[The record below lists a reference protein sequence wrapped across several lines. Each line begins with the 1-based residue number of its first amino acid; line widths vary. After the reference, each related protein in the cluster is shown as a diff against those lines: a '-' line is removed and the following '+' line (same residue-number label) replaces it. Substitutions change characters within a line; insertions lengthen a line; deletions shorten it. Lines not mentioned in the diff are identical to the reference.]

1 MVTDIRRNSNDT
13 ITVSFTFSP
22 GKSML
27 ESELNL
33 QDASNKA
40 NAIASGECLKQHDT
54 DGSPLYLGG
63 QTLTSKGPES
73 KDYQTPYGPVS
84 VERHTYQRSSGG
96 VTYCPMEIGA
106 RVVRTATPLFAK
118 QASFKLGNMNSNAAN
133 ADFKEHGRHIARS
146 YLQKIAA
153 DVASIITEKQDH
165 WSYAPTAEEI
175 GLGKRIKTIAIGA
188 DGTCGLFCN
197 DGYREIMVGTIALYG
212 EDDERLH
219 TIYVAEA
226 PEYGKATFFAKMD
239 REIAIIK
246 ARFPEAR
253 VAGIADGAHSHWPW
267 LEGHTTWQVVDF
279 WHATEYLGA
288 VSKGM
293 GRGKKQH
300 ETWLEEACHRLK
312 NEFGGAETLLSEML
326 GAREEVTKGARA
338 EALDKAISYFS
349 NHLDRMNYSLHVA
362 MGLPIGSGVT
372 EAGCKT
378 VVKQRMCGSGMKWQ
392 IPGAKQILS
401 LRTMVLTPGRWE
413 QLWEKVSQF
422 GFARI
427 SGPISN

>member
-1 MVTDIRRNSNDT
+1 MPADIRRNLNNT

-22 GKSML
+22 GASML

-33 QDASNKA
+33 QEASNMA
-40 NAIASGECLKQHDT
+40 NAIASGECLKQHDS
-54 DGSPLYLGG
+54 DGSPIYLGG
-63 QTLTSKGPES
+63 EKLTSKGLEP

-96 VTYCPMEIGA
+96 TTFCPMEMGA

-118 QASFKLGNMNSNAAN
+118 QASFKLGTMNSNAAI
-133 ADFKEHGRHIARS
+133 ADFREHGRHIARS
-146 YLQKIAA
+146 YLQKVAA
-153 DVASIITEKQDH
+153 DVATIIADKEDH

-175 GLGKRIKTIAIGA
+175 GLGNRVKTIAIGA

-212 EDDERLH
+212 EDDKRLH

-239 REIAIIK
+239 REIAVIK
-246 ARFPEAR
+246 SRFPEAR

-267 LEGHTTWQVVDF
+267 LEEHSTWQIIDF
-279 WHATEYLGA
+279 WHASEYLGA

-300 ETWLEEACHRLK
+300 ESWLEAACHRLK
-312 NEFGGAETLLSEML
+312 HERGGAESLLSEML
-326 GAREEVTKGARA
+326 GAREEVTKGPRA
-338 EALDKAISYFS
+338 KALDKAISYFS
-349 NHLDRMNYSLHVA
+349 NHLERMNYSLHVA

-413 QLWEKVSQF
+413 QLWQKVSQF

-427 SGPISN
+427 SGPIAN